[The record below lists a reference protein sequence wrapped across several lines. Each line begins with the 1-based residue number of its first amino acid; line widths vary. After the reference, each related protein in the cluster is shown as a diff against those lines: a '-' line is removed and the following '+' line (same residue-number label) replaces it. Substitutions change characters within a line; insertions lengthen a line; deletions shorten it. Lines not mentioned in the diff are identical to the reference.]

1 MEYYIQQKWP
11 TTNLQTKEMTEF
23 AEIHTSKLQNTGK
36 KTTTIPHF
44 MLESVDVTGNCM
56 ICDAD
61 YTPSGIPEIII
72 NQEAALLVETI
83 QQPTQVNTHSSLW

>member
-11 TTNLQTKEMTEF
+11 TTNLQTKQMTGF
-23 AEIHTSKLQNTGK
+23 AEIDTSKLQNKGK

-61 YTPSGIPEIII
+61 YTPSGIPVILFPIANEVACSFKKS
-72 NQEAALLVETI
+72 ERV
-83 QQPTQVNTHSSLW
+83 